1 MSEQLICKN
10 VTLGYEGIPV
20 TEGLHFTVSSGDY
33 LCILGENGSG
43 KSTLVKALLGLI
55 PAMSGEIIRSEE
67 ISDGVGYLPQQT
79 VVQKDFPA
87 SVREIV
93 RSGCIRKAKLRPF
106 YNKEEKVLAD
116 SNMARLGISGLA
128 GRCYRELS
136 GGQQQRVLLARALC
150 ATEKIL
156 LLDEPVTGLDPR
168 AQADLYELIAELNR
182 SGVTMIM
189 VSHDVSAVRYAS
201 HILHIGSKEQLFFG
215 TRDAYLESS
224 LGRSFLITETG
235 SDRSAAEPAPPENV
249 PAVPPKK
256 EEGISGK
263 AAAAAAASAGLLAVG
278 AGAAIY
284 RYVKRGEQNDR

>member
-1 MSEQLICKN
+1 MSEQLTCKN
-10 VTLGYEGIPV
+10 VTLGYEGNAVI
-20 TEGLHFTVSSGDY
+20 EGLDFTVSSGDY

-55 PAMSGEIIRSEE
+55 PAMSGEIIHSDE
-67 ISDGVGYLPQQT
+67 ISGGVGYLPQQT

-93 RSGCIRKAKLRPF
+93 RSGCIKKAGLRPF
-106 YNKEEKVLAD
+106 YNRQEKALAD
-116 SNMARLGISGLA
+116 ENMKRLGITDLA

-150 ATEKIL
+150 ATGKVL
-156 LLDEPVTGLDPR
+156 LLDEPVTGLDPK
-168 AQADLYELIAELNR
+168 AQADLYELIASLNR

-215 TRDAYLESS
+215 TRDDYLSS
-224 LGRSFLITETG
+224 RLGQSFLITETG
-235 SDRSAAEPAPPENV
+235 DASAADSSAEDEEDGEKVPEN
-249 PAVPPKK
+249 K
-256 EEGISGK
+256 GISGQNT
-263 AAAAAAASAGLLAVG
+263 AEAQAPGLTG
-278 AGAAIY
+278 SDSENNKNE
-284 RYVKRGEQNDR
+284 KRGEKGV